1 MRPVMPGGL
10 PIVLSLLAGPVGR
23 LDAQVRATIYPDGR
37 VFVSRTITRP
47 IPAGTTVLTLPADAL
62 AGSLVSLDSGVTIVS
77 AALPQGGDQ
86 TSLLRRSVGRRVVFR
101 MTPSDD
107 TVSALVLSADPPR
120 YQLASGFVLQSL
132 PGTVLFPAEAAGS
145 ATVTLRAR
153 TARSRVE
160 LGYMTN
166 GASWMAQYTVRLGAP
181 RSTVGVAALIL
192 SETVTLDSVEISIL
206 EGEVSRVIP
215 SVSARS
221 PEERARLIQAAAQA
235 PVLPAWAAPFR
246 LHRVPGSHSIRAGE
260 VRNLSLIPA
269 SEVTVERVF
278 RLPGILDAR
287 GLPVPFSGGPLSLA
301 PVVRYLIP
309 RAAGP
314 LAGALPRGTA
324 RIFRAIG
331 EDHVMVAEGEVLP
344 TDDGEGG
351 SLEIVAGAS
360 SDVMATRTI
369 HAGTPVQ
376 DTVVSS
382 SGSRTVRAVATIF
395 EHEVVLRN
403 LTDTAQMAE
412 IIERRPEGW
421 SVLSSSVRA
430 EPLGHGAVRFRIPLP
445 PRGAAVFRARMRV
458 PVE

>member
-1 MRPVMPGGL
+1 MPGGL
-10 PIVLSLLAGPVGR
+10 PIVLSLLAGAVGR
-23 LDAQVRATIYPDGR
+23 MEGQVRATIYPDGR

-47 IPAGTTVLTLPADAL
+47 IPAGTTVLNLPADAL

-101 MTPSDD
+101 MTPPDD

-132 PGTVLFPAEAAGS
+132 PGTVLFPAEAAGG
-145 ATVTLRAR
+145 ATVRLRAR
-153 TARSRVE
+153 TARPRVQ

-192 SETVTLDSVEISIL
+192 SETVTLDSAEISIL

-215 SVSARS
+215 SGSARS
-221 PEERARLIQAAAQA
+221 PEERVRLIQAAAQA

-287 GLPVPFSGGPLSLA
+287 GLPVPFSGGPLSLS

-314 LAGALPRGTA
+314 LARALPRGTA

-344 TDDGEGG
+344 TDDGEG
-351 SLEIVAGAS
+351 SLEIVAGGS

-376 DTVVSS
+376 DTVVSP

-403 LTDTAQMAE
+403 LTDTAQVAE

-430 EPLGHGAVRFRIPLP
+430 EPLGPGAVRFRIPLP
-445 PRGAAVFRARMRV
+445 SRGAAVFRARMRV